1 MLTTLEDDKAEL
13 LTRAADAARHS
24 KGTGGPDHDQVE
36 DLLVAYYRH
45 VAAED
50 LVDRSP
56 EDLYGALAS
65 HHRLAQARP
74 QGTAAV
80 RVVTPGLA
88 DAGWSAAVRSVRGKP
103 NDASP
108 AHIPHVARMMSVLS
122 GYRDGNST

>member
-36 DLLVAYYRH
+36 DLLTAYYRH

-50 LVDRSP
+50 LVERGP
-56 EDLYGALAS
+56 EDIYGALAS
-65 HHRLAQARP
+65 HHRLAQTRP

-80 RVVTPGLA
+80 RVFTPGLA
-88 DAGWSAAVRSVRGKP
+88 DPAGRPPATRWSRS
-103 NDASP
+103 SP
-108 AHIPHVARMMSVLS
+108 TTCRSS
-122 GYRDGNST
+122 STR